1 MNRYI
6 IDTGPIV
13 ALLNRRGRH
22 NAWIRGVLDTIE
34 PPLATAESVIS
45 EAAFLLGRVS
55 GGVDALLT
63 LLCQDIL
70 RIEFHAG
77 QEASPLQALM
87 RKYES
92 VPMSFADACLVRM
105 SELEPDS
112 VVITLDSDFKVY
124 RRNRRRSIP
133 TIMPT

>member
-1 MNRYI
+1 VNRYI

-13 ALLNRRGRH
+13 ALLNRRDRY

-34 PPLATAESVIS
+34 PPLSTAESVVS
-45 EAAFLLGRVS
+45 KAAFLLSRVS

-63 LLCQDIL
+63 LLCQDVL
-70 RIEFHAG
+70 RIEFQAG
-77 QEASPLQALM
+77 PEASSLQTLV

-112 VVITLDSDFKVY
+112 VVITLDGDFKVY